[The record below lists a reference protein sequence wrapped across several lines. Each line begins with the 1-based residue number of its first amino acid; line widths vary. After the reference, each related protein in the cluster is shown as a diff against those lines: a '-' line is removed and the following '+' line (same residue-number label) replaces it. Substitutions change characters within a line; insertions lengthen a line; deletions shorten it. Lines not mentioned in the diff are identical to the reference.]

1 VVVDIDTEKVVGEV
15 TDTPGVHGAAV
26 VPDLNRGFT
35 SNGGNDTVTVFDMK
49 TFKPVK
55 TIKVGGRPDA
65 ISYDPESRKIFT
77 YNHGSKD
84 ATAIDADKMEV
95 AGTVALDGVPEAA
108 VSDGKGH
115 VFVNIMDK
123 AEIVEFDAKSLK
135 VLNRWTIAPGVRPT
149 GLALDTKNRR
159 LYSVCGNAKMIVVDA
174 DKGTILSTLDIG
186 RGCDGAAF
194 DPAKGLAYSSNGG
207 DGTVSVVGEEGGK
220 FKVLA
225 TTPTQTGARTMAI
238 DPQSHRLYLS
248 AGTYAAAPAP
258 AAGQPATKGRGRAIV
273 PGSFV
278 IVVVGE

>member
-1 VVVDIDTEKVVGEV
+1 M
-15 TDTPGVHGAAV
+15 TPRARRV
-26 VPDLNRGFT
+26 
-35 SNGGNDTVTVFDMK
+35 
-49 TFKPVK
+49 
-55 TIKVGGRPDA
+55 
-65 ISYDPESRKIFT
+65 FT

-84 ATAIDADKMEV
+84 ATAIDVDKEEV
-95 AGTVALDGVPEAA
+95 AGTVALEGVPEAA

-123 AEIVEFDAKSLK
+123 AEIVEFDARTLK

-149 GLALDTKNRR
+149 GLALDKKNRR
-159 LYSVCGNAKMIVVDA
+159 LFSVCSNAKMIVVDA

-194 DPAKGLAYSSNGG
+194 DPEKGLAYSSNGG

-220 FKVLA
+220 FKVIA
-225 TTPTQTGARTMAI
+225 TIPTQAGARTMAI
-238 DPQSHRLYLS
+238 DPKSHRLYFS